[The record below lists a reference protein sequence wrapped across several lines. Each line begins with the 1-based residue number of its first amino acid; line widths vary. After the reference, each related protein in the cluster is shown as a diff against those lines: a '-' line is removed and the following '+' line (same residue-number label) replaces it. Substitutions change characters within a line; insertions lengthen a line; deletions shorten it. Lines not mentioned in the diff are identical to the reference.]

1 MSKLILFQG
10 DSITDCNRKREEWGN
25 LGAGYAG
32 MTAGELAAKY
42 PYEYEFLNRGISGN
56 RIVDLHA
63 RVRRDM
69 INLKPD
75 YMSILIGVNDAWHEF
90 TQQNGVDAEK
100 FEKLYDMLIEELR
113 HDLPDTKLMI
123 LEPFVL
129 PGCKTDNVDEHPHR
143 WDFFRDEVAL
153 RAQAA
158 KRIAQKYDL
167 PFILLQDTFNAAN
180 ADAPADGYWLVDGVH
195 PSAAG
200 HALIKKAWIDMFE
213 RIR

>member
-10 DSITDCNRKREEWGN
+10 DSITDCNRKREEYKS

-32 MTAGELAAKY
+32 MTAGELGANY
-42 PYEYEFLNRGISGN
+42 PYQYEFLNRGISGN

-69 INLKPD
+69 VNLKPD
-75 YMSILIGVNDAWHEF
+75 YMSILIGVNDAWHEY
-90 TQQNGVDAEK
+90 TQQNGVDAVK

-113 HDLPDTKLMI
+113 RDLPDTKLMI

-129 PGCKTDNVDEHPHR
+129 PGCKTDNNEEHPHR
-143 WDFFRDEVAL
+143 WEFFRDEVAL

-158 KRIAQKYDL
+158 QRIAQKYDL
-167 PFILLQDTFNAAN
+167 PFIPLQQTFDQVN
-180 ADAPADGYWLVDGVH
+180 ADAPADGYWLADGVH
-195 PSAAG
+195 PTTAG
-200 HALIKKAWIDMFE
+200 HTLIKRAWIDMFE
-213 RIR
+213 KIR

>member
-10 DSITDCNRKREEWGN
+10 DSITDCNRKRDEWGS

-32 MTAGELAAKY
+32 MTAGELGAKY
-42 PYEYEFLNRGISGN
+42 PYEYTFLNRGISGN

-63 RVRRDM
+63 RVRCDM

-75 YMSILIGVNDAWHEF
+75 YMSILIGVNDAWHEY
-90 TQQNGVDAEK
+90 TNRNGVDAQK

-113 HDLPDTKLMI
+113 RDLPDTKLMI

-129 PGCKTDNVDEHPHR
+129 PGCKTDNNEEHPHR
-143 WDFFRDEVAL
+143 WEFFRDEVAL

-158 KRIAQKYDL
+158 MRIAEKYDL
-167 PFILLQDTFNAAN
+167 PFIPLQEIFNAAN

-195 PSAAG
+195 PSVAG
-200 HALIKKAWIDMFE
+200 HTLIKRAWLDMFE
-213 RIR
+213 RMR

>member
-1 MSKLILFQG
+1 MSKLVLFQG
-10 DSITDCNRKREEWGN
+10 DSITDCNRKREEWGC

-32 MTAGELAAKY
+32 MVAGELGAMY
-42 PYEYEFLNRGISGN
+42 PYEYQFLNRGIGGN

-75 YMSILIGVNDAWHEF
+75 YMSILIGVNDAWHEY
-90 TQQNGVDAEK
+90 TNQNGVDAVK

-113 HDLPDTKLMI
+113 RDLPDTKLMI

-129 PGCKTDNVDEHPHR
+129 PGCKTDNNEEHPRR
-143 WDFFRDEVAL
+143 WEFFRDEVAL

-158 KRIAQKYDL
+158 KRIAEKYDI
-167 PFILLQDTFNAAN
+167 PFVPLQDIFNAAN
-180 ADAPADGYWLVDGVH
+180 ADAPADGYWLLDGVH

-200 HALIKKAWIDMFE
+200 HALIKKAWINKFSE
-213 RIR
+213 LR

>member
-10 DSITDCNRKREEWGN
+10 DSITDCNRKREEWGS

-32 MTAGELAAKY
+32 MVAGELGAKY
-42 PYEYEFLNRGISGN
+42 PYEYTFLNRGIGGN

-75 YMSILIGVNDAWHEF
+75 YMSILIGVNDAWHEY
-90 TQQNGVDAEK
+90 TQQNGVDAVK

-113 HDLPDTKLMI
+113 RDLPDTKLMI

-129 PGCKTDNVDEHPHR
+129 PGCKTDNNEEHPHR
-143 WDFFRDEVAL
+143 WEFFRHEVAL
-153 RAQAA
+153 RAQAS
-158 KRIAQKYDL
+158 KRIAEKHGI
-167 PFILLQDTFNAAN
+167 PFVPLQEIFTKAN
-180 ADAPADGYWLVDGVH
+180 ADAPADGYWLLDGVH

-200 HALIKKAWIDMFE
+200 HTLIKKAWLEAFE
-213 RIR
+213 NIR

>member
-32 MTAGELAAKY
+32 MAAGELGKKY
-42 PYEYEFLNRGISGN
+42 PYEYTFLNRGIGGN

-75 YMSILIGVNDAWHEF
+75 YMSILIGVNDAWHEY
-90 TQQNGVDAEK
+90 TQQNGVDAVK
-100 FEKLYDMLIEELR
+100 FERLYDMLIEELQR
-113 HDLPDTKLMI
+113 DLPDTKLMI

-129 PGCKTDNVDEHPHR
+129 PGCKTDNNEEHPHR
-143 WDFFRDEVAL
+143 WEFFREEVAL

-158 KRIAQKYDL
+158 KRIAEKYKI
-167 PFILLQDTFNAAN
+167 PFIPLQEIFNKAN
-180 ADAPADGYWLVDGVH
+180 ADAPADGYWLLDGVH

-200 HALIKKAWIDMFE
+200 HALIKKAWLDAFE
-213 RIR
+213 TIR